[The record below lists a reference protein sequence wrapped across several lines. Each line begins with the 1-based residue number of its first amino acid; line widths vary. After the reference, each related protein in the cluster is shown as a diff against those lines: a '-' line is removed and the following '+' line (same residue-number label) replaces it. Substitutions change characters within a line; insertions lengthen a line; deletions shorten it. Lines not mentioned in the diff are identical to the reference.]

1 MFNFPSHLAAP
12 KVYGKR
18 EFRQDVLAGLT
29 LAVLLIPQGMAY
41 AILAGVPAIYGIYA
55 SLAPMLVYALL
66 GSSPHVSV
74 GPTALASILS
84 ISVLSQMEEPNT
96 AAYLEAILLLAA
108 LSGII
113 QLLFGLFRLGVL
125 VSFLSRPV
133 INGFVSAAAIL
144 IIFSQVKDVLGLS
157 LGRSQHFYQLLL
169 EIAHNLGTVHL
180 FTALVGVGSILALY
194 CLQRWQGHRL
204 PVTFIWLLLTGLAA
218 AIFNWENIGIKLIGD
233 LPSGIPSF
241 SLPSFQLSQVY
252 TLLPMAFVL
261 ALISFVETLSI
272 GKTLAENHD
281 YYDPLPNREL
291 LALGASKIVGAFFQA
306 IPTSASFSRSAVN
319 EQNGAKT
326 FLSSLVAFVILLL
339 AGAFIMPLFEPLPIS
354 VLAAIIILSVRNL
367 FDVPEMR
374 RLWQQ
379 DKRDWAAWMVTF
391 LFTLFGGLQ
400 IGISAGILLSLS
412 FFIMKSA
419 RPHIAELGRIPGTN
433 AFRNIER
440 FPEALVEEHILLAR
454 FDGELYF
461 GNADFFLENLRGLIR
476 KKGVPLQL
484 VVLDAH
490 TIHSLDTSGA
500 YVLKKLLERLQQ
512 KQVDFYLVGAIGP
525 VRDKLYQMGIMTSL
539 GPDRQFLSVQD
550 ALTYFQSKGGDNRDW
565 RQPAL
570 QHS

>member
-41 AILAGVPAIYGIYA
+41 AILAGVPPIYGIYA

-108 LSGII
+108 MSGVI

-144 IIFSQVKDVLGLS
+144 IIFSQVKDILGLS

-169 EIAHNLGTVHL
+169 EIARNLGTAHL

-194 CLQRWQGHRL
+194 VLQRWQGHRW
-204 PVTFIWLLLTGLAA
+204 PVTFFWLLITGLAA
-218 AIFNWENIGIKLIGD
+218 AIFNWENVGIKLIGD
-233 LPSGIPSF
+233 LPSGIPAF
-241 SLPSFQLSQVY
+241 SLPTFQLSQVY
-252 TLLPMAFVL
+252 ALLPMAFVL

-291 LALGASKIVGAFFQA
+291 LALGVSKIVGAFFQA

-326 FLSSLVAFVILLL
+326 FISSLVAFVILLL
-339 AGAFIMPLFEPLPIS
+339 AGAFIMSLFEPLPIS

-367 FDVPEMR
+367 FDVAEMR

-379 DKRDWAAWMVTF
+379 DKRDWAAWVVTF

-461 GNADFFLENLRGLIR
+461 GNADFFLENLQGLIR
-476 KKGVPLQL
+476 RKGGGLQL

-500 YVLKKLLERLQQ
+500 YILKKLLERLQQ

-550 ALTYFQSKGGDNRDW
+550 ALTYFKSQGGDNRDW
-565 RQPAL
+565 QQPAL